1 MGIIVRDHSTN
12 EILLLLKGADAVMT
26 SIVVYS
32 DWLQEQCD
40 TMARDGLRTLVVA
53 KKTLTEHQYLDFES
67 RYNQAKCAM
76 TDRNTKIS
84 AVLGH
89 LQKDMEL
96 LCLTGVEDRL
106 QDGVAKTLKG
116 LQDAG
121 IRLWMLTGDK
131 LETAISIAKSSQL
144 VNKLQEFYIFQ
155 SITNRTEAHLELNN
169 FSKKDDCPLI
179 IRGEDLE
186 LVMKFYST
194 EFVEL
199 AGQCPAVVCCRCSPT
214 QKAEVVKLIQNR
226 TGKRT
231 CAVGDGGNDVSMI
244 QSADVG
250 VGIVGKEGQQASL
263 AADFSILQF

>member
-76 TDRNTKIS
+76 TDRNAKIS
-84 AVLGH
+84 AVLVH

-96 LCLTGVEDRL
+96 LCLT
-106 QDGVAKTLKG
+106 
-116 LQDAG
+116 
-121 IRLWMLTGDK
+121 
-131 LETAISIAKSSQL
+131 
-144 VNKLQEFYIFQ
+144 
-155 SITNRTEAHLELNN
+155 AHLELNN

-194 EFVEL
+194 EFMEL

-226 TGKRT
+226 TGRRT